1 MRRVSVLLAVVVSVV
16 LLGPPAGA
24 QTVLGRAGEQLR
36 RDRVYVDPDSDPRV
50 ILNADAER
58 RLEDQIRASET
69 PIFISI
75 LPASAAAEAGGDA
88 RAVPQALSRAVG
100 LTGTY
105 AAITGTSFRA
115 GSDTIR
121 DAAAIATAVFDRNKS
136 TEEVLSDFI
145 NRVDRSAG
153 AVGAGGS
160 GSSGGSGE
168 SSGGSDGGGG
178 SGVLPLLLLVGAGG
192 GGFYLWR
199 RGKARRAEEER
210 EEANERQ
217 VLQAEMSVLGED
229 VMALEPHITLV
240 PEAREDYEA
249 GVNRYRSAQAALDYA
264 DDRVDLIRVGRVIA
278 EGRYAMT
285 RARARIEGR
294 EPPRPPEELSR
305 PGRHDEPALDV
316 DEAGQPVYV
325 GYPGAFYG
333 GGGWF
338 GGGGGGGLL
347 TGLLLGQMLGGGFGW
362 GGGWGGGYGHG
373 GHDGGHGDGGDGG
386 GGDWGGGGGG
396 DWGGGDFGGGDFGGD
411 VGGGDW

>member
-1 MRRVSVLLAVVVSVV
+1 MRRVSILVAVVVSVV

-24 QTVLGRAGEQLR
+24 QTVLGRAAQQLR
-36 RDRVYVDPDSDPRV
+36 SDKVYVDPD
-50 ILNADAER
+50 AER
-58 RLEDQIRASET
+58 RISDGAERDLEAKIRNAQT
-69 PIFISI
+69 PIFIAI
-75 LPASAAAEAGGDA
+75 LPASATAEAGGNA
-88 RAVPQALSRAVG
+88 NAVPGALARTVG
-100 LTGTY
+100 LAGTY
-105 AAITGTSFRA
+105 AVIAGTSFRA
-115 GSDTIR
+115 DSDTLSG
-121 DAAAIATAVFDRNKS
+121 APGIATAVFDRSKS

-145 NRVDRSAG
+145 TRADQLATRGG
-153 AVGAGGS
+153 AATGN
-160 GSSGGSGE
+160 GSSGGND
-168 SSGGSDGGGG
+168 SGGSDGGGG
-178 SGVLPLLLLVGAGG
+178 SGVLPLLLLIGAGG

-199 RGKARRAEEER
+199 RGKVRRAEEER
-210 EEANERQ
+210 QEANDRQ

-229 VMALEPHITLV
+229 VMALEPHISLV
-240 PEAREDYEA
+240 PDAREDYEA
-249 GVNRYRSAQAALDYA
+249 GVSRYRSAQAALDYA
-264 DDRVDLIRVGRVIA
+264 DDPVDLVRVGRVIA

-294 EPPRPPEELSR
+294 EPPPPPEELRR

-316 DEAGQPVYV
+316 DETGQPVYV
-325 GYPGAFYG
+325 GYPGGFYG

-373 GHDGGHGDGGDGG
+373 GHDSGDGGDGG

-396 DWGGGDFGGGDFGGD
+396 DWGGGGFGGGDFGGD

>member
-1 MRRVSVLLAVVVSVV
+1 MRRVAVLLAVVVSVV

-36 RDRVYVDPDSDPRV
+36 RDRVYVDPAAERKISDS
-50 ILNADAER
+50 AER
-58 RLEDQIRASET
+58 RLEERIRESET
-69 PIFISI
+69 PIFIAV
-75 LPASAAAEAGGDA
+75 LPASATAEAGGNVN
-88 RAVPQALSRAVG
+88 AVPGALARTAG
-100 LTGTY
+100 LSGTY
-105 AAITGTSFRA
+105 AVIAGNSFRA
-115 GSDTIR
+115 DSDTLPG
-121 DAAAIATAVFDRNKS
+121 APGIATASFNAKSGES
-136 TEEVLSDFI
+136 TEAVLEEFVTRAER
-145 NRVDRSAG
+145 NARQ
-153 AVGAGGS
+153 AGGS
-160 GSSGGSGE
+160 GSSGGGGE
-168 SSGGSDGGGG
+168 SGGGGDGGG

-210 EEANERQ
+210 QEANDRQ

-229 VMALEPHITLV
+229 VMALEPHISLV

-264 DDRVDLIRVGRVIA
+264 DDRVDLVRVGRVIA

-316 DEAGQPVYV
+316 DETGQPVYV
-325 GYPGAFYG
+325 GYPGGFYG

-362 GGGWGGGYGHG
+362 GGGWGGGHGHG
-373 GHDGGHGDGGDGG
+373 GHDSGDGG
-386 GGDWGGGGGG
+386 GGGDWVGGGGG
-396 DWGGGDFGGGDFGGD
+396 DWGGGFGGGSGGGD